1 MATIDKVWRDADTT
15 PTKIDDALRAM
26 LSEIHHEDH
35 HFVPARV
42 INLVCIV
49 DSEYSGEIANRLRGV
64 GRYHASRTIVC
75 SVEPDRE
82 TIDAVATMSAPSIS
96 DDQGIAL
103 LRETVI
109 ISCGEQHL
117 DRLDRL
123 VDPLII
129 SDLPTCV
136 WSPHGHDVGLESLMP
151 LADVVLFDSA
161 DEIDTKRALR
171 QAMRLSQQAYLVDLA
186 WLRTTPWRERI
197 AATFDPLPLRG
208 QLELF
213 SSLEIRVHPESEG
226 AALLLFGWLASRLNW
241 RTSPLLRRG
250 EDLVGSAAG
259 HRQDVKL
266 AIVSDVT
273 MPVRGLS
280 GITLETAAGRKL
292 SLDRGHGGLRAH
304 YDNSR
309 GTEREWTIL
318 GASRGEPGILGEGM
332 RQAMLRDRTFF
343 PALDAATTLLPQ

>member
-1 MATIDKVWRDADTT
+1 MTTIDRVWRDADTT
-15 PTKIDDALRAM
+15 PSKIDDALRAM
-26 LSEIHHEDH
+26 LSDLHHEDQQY
-35 HFVPARV
+35 VPARV
-42 INLVCIV
+42 LNLVCVV
-49 DSEYSGEIANRLRGV
+49 DGSYSGEIANRLRGV

-82 TIDAVATMSAPSIS
+82 TIDAVATMSAPTSS

-123 VDPLII
+123 VDPLTV
-129 SDLPTCV
+129 SELPTCV
-136 WSPHGHDVGLESLMP
+136 WSPHGHDDGLNSL
-151 LADVVLFDSA
+151 LHIADVVLFDSA
-161 DEIDTKRALR
+161 DETDPKPALR
-171 QAMRLSQQAYLVDLA
+171 RAMTLSREAYLVDLA

-197 AATFDPLPLRG
+197 AATFDPMPLRG

-250 EDLVGSAAG
+250 TDLIGSASG
-259 HRQDVKL
+259 HRQEVKL
-266 AIVSDVT
+266 RVACEAT
-273 MPVRGLS
+273 MPMRGLS
-280 GITLETAAGRKL
+280 GITLETAAGRRL
-292 SLDRGHGGLRAH
+292 SLDRGSGGLRAH

-318 GASRGEPGILGEGM
+318 GASRGEPGILGEGL